1 MLDQAQRTAILELHR
16 RGQGKRT
23 ISRALGISRGAVRR
37 VIASASSAVPKPAR
51 AFKAE
56 SYREQILELHSA
68 CKGNLV
74 RVHEELAAEGV
85 ELSYP
90 ALTGFCRRAGIGHKA
105 KVPVGR
111 YHFDPGQEMQHDTSP
126 HELLLDGRRR
136 RAQTASLVLCY
147 SRLLF
152 FQFYPR
158 FTRFDCKVF
167 LTEALRYVGGAC
179 GVCMIDNTH
188 LVVLKGTGSEMI
200 PVPEMAAFGER
211 FGFEFRAH
219 EKGDAN
225 RSARVE
231 RPFDYIDNNFLAGRG
246 FADWQD
252 ANQQARAWCD
262 RVNARFKRHLRASPC
277 ELFATE
283 RPQLQPLP
291 LWVPQVYQLHH
302 RLVDTEGYVSV
313 NTNRYSVPPHLIGR
327 RVEVRETAQ
336 RIEIYEGPRRVA
348 EHRRRIDPIGQRHTL
363 PEHRPP
369 RGQGRKRHE
378 PLPEE
383 RRLLETAP
391 EIRDYVTALKR
402 RGPGRGTLALRRLLQ
417 MVREY
422 PRAPL
427 LRAIRTA
434 ADYGLY
440 DLERV
445 ERMVLREIAG
455 EYFVLNDNGYN
466 EEPNER

>member
-16 RGQGKRT
+16 QGRGKRT
-23 ISRALGISRGAVRR
+23 IARALGISRGAVRK
-37 VIASASSAVPKPAR
+37 VIASTSSAVPPIER
-51 AFKAE
+51 SFKAE
-56 SYREQILELHSA
+56 PHREQILELHKI
-68 CKGNLV
+68 CNGNLV
-74 RVHEELAAEGV
+74 RVHEELVAAGA

-90 ALTGFCRRAGIGHKA
+90 ALTAFCRRVGIGHKE

-111 YHFDPGQEMQHDTSP
+111 YHFEPGQEMQHDTSP
-126 HELLLDGRRR
+126 HELILDGKRR

-158 FTRFDCKVF
+158 FTRFDCKIF
-167 LTEALRYVGGAC
+167 LTEALGYVGGAC
-179 GVCMIDNTH
+179 RVCMIDNTH
-188 LVVLKGTGSEMI
+188 LVVLKGTGAEMI
-200 PVPEMAAFGER
+200 PVPEMAAFAER
-211 FGFEFRAH
+211 YSFKFQAH

-231 RPFDYIDNNFLAGRG
+231 RPFDYIENNFLAGRC
-246 FADWQD
+246 FADWED
-252 ANQQARAWCD
+252 ANRQARAWCD
-262 RVNARFKRHLRASPC
+262 RVNASFKRHLRASPR
-277 ELFATE
+277 ELYATE
-283 RPQLQPLP
+283 RPQLEPLP
-291 LWVPQVYQLHH
+291 LWVPEVYLLHH
-302 RLVDTEGYVSV
+302 RIVDTEGYVSV
-313 NTNRYSVPPHLIGR
+313 NTNRYSVPPRLIGR

-348 EHRRRIDPIGQRHTL
+348 EHRRQIDPTGQRHTL
-363 PEHRPP
+363 AEHRPP
-369 RGQGRKRHE
+369 RGQGARRRD

-383 RRLLETAP
+383 KLLLEAAP
-391 EIRDYVTALKR
+391 EIRDYAIALKR

-422 PRAPL
+422 PRRPL
-427 LRAIRTA
+427 LQAVHTA
-434 ADYGLY
+434 AHYRLF

-455 EYFVLNDNGYN
+455 EYFVLREDDQD
-466 EEPNER
+466 EERER